1 MRAVKDVESS
11 TGYGSEEEEEQ
22 DGEDCPETA
31 AAAYVSTTTATVAA
45 SVRLW
50 TVRQAGSRIV
60 EVGFVRGRS
69 RWVVCSGV
77 GGGAIG
83 CWF

>member
-11 TGYGSEEEEEQ
+11 TGYGSEEEEQQ

-31 AAAYVSTTTATVAA
+31 AAAYVSTTTASVAA

-50 TVRQAGSRIV
+50 TVRRAGSRIV

-69 RWVVCSGV
+69 RWVVRGGV
-77 GGGAIG
+77 GGGGVG